1 MHINILFIVMTFVII
16 IAVVLL
22 ADNLTSAMLIV
33 SLLANFFVIS
43 GHFNKLS
50 KNILGISATNW
61 GKPPAKPIAEEVV
74 APVAV
79 PADNQNT
86 NLYGEDYERYHAYQD
101 SYTGCYNEP
110 KPVVGMSCSEN
121 SSGIDA
127 MNAIM
132 AQRRA
137 RDKKCMDGVASK
149 DVNYYRHH
157 FGSELDEAEAKP
169 WWGAFD

>member
-61 GKPPAKPIAEEVV
+61 GKLPAKQTAEEVA
-74 APVAV
+74 APVAEA
-79 PADNQNT
+79 PSNQNT
-86 NLYGEDYERYHAYQD
+86 DLYGEDYERHHAYQD

-137 RDKKCMDGVASK
+137 RDKKCMDGAASK
-149 DVNYYRHH
+149 DVNYYRYH